1 MCPQHPSPEPGA
13 AHTPHAPCSCAPTL
27 PAETRSP
34 AGSAG
39 REGEGADLQHWH
51 LAAPPAAAAGSP
63 RDWAQHSSGHSTA
76 QDGSGRAGRGP
87 GHPQRAG
94 SEPGRRQSWE
104 NSGSMTGSRGEG
116 GKGERWESTWLRS
129 ALPGSAGCAGQESPS
144 LAAAA
149 VWGTVG
155 CATLLPAQG
164 LHLGHSM
171 GPGPCVPS
179 RGGRWARPRCVGTR
193 RPLGMAA
200 ALASSRAPGD
210 RAKEGVEVSRAR
222 RRPLRRRQHDVGAQI
237 LFSTG

>member
-1 MCPQHPSPEPGA
+1 MFPADRAHEPLKLLGVDWFHWGQWTGLLLVQHRPQQSLPSLMCGVLITPTDEQGSLGVHTCVLSIHPRSLQQHTLPMHPVPV
-13 AHTPHAPCSCAPTL
+13 TPTL
-27 PAETRSP
+27 PAEIRSP

-39 REGEGADLQHWH
+39 REGEWADLQHWH

-129 ALPGSAGCAGQESPS
+129 ALRAVQAVQDRSPH
-144 LAAAA
+144 
-149 VWGTVG
+149 
-155 CATLLPAQG
+155 P
-164 LHLGHSM
+164 
-171 GPGPCVPS
+171 
-179 RGGRWARPRCVGTR
+179 
-193 RPLGMAA
+193 
-200 ALASSRAPGD
+200 
-210 RAKEGVEVSRAR
+210 
-222 RRPLRRRQHDVGAQI
+222 
-237 LFSTG
+237 